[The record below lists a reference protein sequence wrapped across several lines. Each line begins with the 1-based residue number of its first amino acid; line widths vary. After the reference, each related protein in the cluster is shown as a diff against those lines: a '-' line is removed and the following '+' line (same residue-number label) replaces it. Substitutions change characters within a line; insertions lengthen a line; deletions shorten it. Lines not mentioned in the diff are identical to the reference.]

1 MHELGLAAAILDR
14 AEATMRAHSRDRVR
28 RVEVAVGELATVL
41 PDNLAFCFAA
51 LAADRPGLSGAHLD
65 VTVRPLAVRC
75 MDCGHEGRPE
85 RIETRCPRCGSRH
98 VTIASGQ
105 ELEIVALEVE

>member
-1 MHELGLAAAILDR
+1 VHELGLAAAILDR
-14 AEATMRAHSRDRVR
+14 AEAAMRAHGSGRLR
-28 RVEVAVGELATVL
+28 RVEVAVGELAAVL

-51 LAADRPGLSGAHLD
+51 LAAERAGLRGARLD
-65 VTVRPLAVRC
+65 VAVRPLAVRC
-75 MDCGHEGRPE
+75 LDCGQEGRPE
-85 RIETRCPRCGSRH
+85 RIETRCPRCGSRR